1 MRETVF
7 YIDNGADLN
16 YLKKEFRVIDD
27 SHTVV
32 AALRGEEATYEK
44 IFDKASQKDATILHV
59 SGHFMAHKNGYGFK
73 IADTV
78 LTDQHVLK
86 VAQAINAQAVY
97 LNGCGTSLI
106 GGWLKKK
113 GVKAVISNS
122 RLPEIDDR
130 EAWSNSI
137 TFYRELAN
145 NGLNIKLAYDVIA
158 DEYTDWDNGSTVETV
173 IERIDSLSGASKYQ
187 CWMITIVMLIVLL
200 LCVSQYVL
208 AIRIAGL

>member
-7 YIDNGADLN
+7 YIDNGADLD
-16 YLKKEFRVIDD
+16 YLRKEFRVINDT
-27 SHTVV
+27 HTVV
-32 AALRGEEATYEK
+32 AGLRGDEATYDN
-44 IFDKASQKDATILHV
+44 IFDEASLRDATILHV
-59 SGHFMAHKNGYGFK
+59 SGHFMAHKSGYGFQ

-86 VAQAINAQAVY
+86 IAQAVNAQMVY

-113 GVKAVISNS
+113 GVRAVISNS
-122 RLPEIDDR
+122 RQPEVNDR

-173 IERIDSLSGASKYQ
+173 IERIEVLSGASKYQ
-187 CWMITIVMLIVLL
+187 CWMITVVALVVIL
-200 LCVSQYVL
+200 LCASQYML
-208 AIRIAGL
+208 ALRIAGL